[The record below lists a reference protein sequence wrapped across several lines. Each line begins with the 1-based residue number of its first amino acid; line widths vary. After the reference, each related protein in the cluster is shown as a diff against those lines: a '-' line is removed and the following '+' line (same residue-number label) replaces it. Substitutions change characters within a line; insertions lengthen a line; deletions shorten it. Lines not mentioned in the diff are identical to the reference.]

1 MKNPRPINL
10 NLFSIKWPITALVSI
25 AHRISGIVLFL
36 ATALLLYLLDLSLG
50 SETGFRQAG
59 ELILM
64 PVAGFVIWLVLA
76 ALIYHTIAGCRHL
89 LMDIGIGESWRA
101 GKTAAWLV
109 AVLSFIGAIL
119 AGVWIW

>member
-1 MKNPRPINL
+1 MKKPRPINL

-64 PVAGFVIWLVLA
+64 PGASFVIWLVLA